1 MTLKH
6 AIMQFNITMFSY
18 LTIILRGRAGYEL
31 INNQRGAQRR
41 VGYDYSYPASPSRI
55 IVLLKTGL
63 RTEDFSAILK
73 VCKTILLKSMV
84 LALTIYGHS
93 RVI

>member
-63 RTEDFSAILK
+63 RI
-73 VCKTILLKSMV
+73 KTIIQFPKQIYCNIS
-84 LALTIYGHS
+84 TIFQK
-93 RVI
+93 